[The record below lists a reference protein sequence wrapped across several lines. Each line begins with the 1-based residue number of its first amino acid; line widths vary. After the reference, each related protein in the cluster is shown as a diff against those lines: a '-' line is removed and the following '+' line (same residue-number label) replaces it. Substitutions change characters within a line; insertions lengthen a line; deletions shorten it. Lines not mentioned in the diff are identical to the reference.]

1 MHAAM
6 HSFVPKGIA
15 AWIAFALPLAAQELP
30 GVAELASQVH
40 ELAQQLA
47 EAKDADGAEAGEKV
61 KALTKAID
69 ELVAPLLADA
79 AGAKQATVEH
89 YVEASSPLL
98 VPYPLAAVRVA
109 EAGLKRF
116 PDARFLYDHIG
127 FAKTKL
133 ADDEKPCAQ
142 QLADFRAAEQAFRK
156 ALTLQPD
163 TFHAHLG
170 LFQALDHLGR
180 YDEALQQLDV
190 AEKTAGNEAPPML
203 PLWRGC
209 LLVRARKPAEALAA
223 LQADDLQARVAA
235 DGELKKYVLA
245 LMLRAAAL
253 AGDAAKVAAQT
264 QALKAADDSPAATLE
279 AADGLLAI
287 GKKADAMKLLAN
299 KPAAGKDSDDERE
312 LAQLA
317 QSFAALEVV
326 ANATDFGAA
335 SPLRIPLGK
344 ALGHSFHS
352 MGADKSGKPYDLDL
366 SGSPVMMGVLLRRAP
381 ATPPKEWGN
390 RLLLALC
397 IEAMPAHKPSPEE
410 TFLRASVKDDLPKA
424 EDLSAVLAAMNY
436 AVGDPTEP
444 CGLASGRAAAKLQE
458 KLAPAPAKK

>member
-1 MHAAM
+1 MHF
-6 HSFVPKGIA
+6 SPKGIA
-15 AWIAFALPLAAQELP
+15 AWIALVLPLAAQELP
-30 GVAELASQVH
+30 AVADLAKQVH

-47 EAKDADGAEAGEKV
+47 EARDAGGAEDRAKV
-61 KALTKAID
+61 KTLTQAID
-69 ELVAPLLADA
+69 ALIAPLLADE
-79 AGAKQATVEH
+79 AKEATVEH

-98 VPYPLAAVRVA
+98 EPYPLAAVRVA
-109 EAGLKRF
+109 EAGLKHF

-127 FAKTKL
+127 FAKTRL
-133 ADDEKPCAQ
+133 AADEKPCAQ

-190 AEKTAGNEAPPML
+190 AAKTAGSEAPPLL

-209 LLVRARKPAEALAA
+209 LLLRARKPAEAMAA
-223 LQADDLQARVAA
+223 LQAEALQAKVDA
-235 DGELKKYVLA
+235 DGELKRYVLV
-245 LMLRAAAL
+245 LLLRAAAL
-253 AGDAAKVAAQT
+253 GGDAAKVAAQT

-279 AADGLLAI
+279 AADALLSI

-299 KPAAGKDSDDERE
+299 KPAAAKDGGDETE
-312 LAQLA
+312 TAQLA

-344 ALGHSFHS
+344 ALGHAFLT
-352 MGADKSGKPYDLDL
+352 MLPDKSGKTKEVDL
-366 SGSPVMMGVLLRRAP
+366 SGSPVMMGSLLRSAP
-381 ATPPKEWGN
+381 AAPPKEWGN

-397 IEAMPAHKPSPEE
+397 IEAMPAHKPSAEE
-410 TFLRASVKDDLPKA
+410 TKVAAAVKDVAKA
-424 EDLSAVLAAMNY
+424 EDLPAVLAAMNY

-444 CGLASGRAAAKLQE
+444 CGLASLRCAEKLQGKPPAAK
-458 KLAPAPAKK
+458 K